1 MNFKKV
7 LTENPFV
14 DEIVHA
20 TKILTAGTVLKDQ
33 DEADLYE
40 TEVTARNGDIYIAC
54 KTGKERFEMLIFNR
68 QDLLKLGLTDRPSR
82 QYPNGQIN
90 ACLQDRYKIPADV
103 RDRATQICKER
114 VLKEY
119 RETNNYYLMLNG
131 KPNVDE
137 EGIYIDPSMISDSSL
152 IIDTT
157 QYVHEMS
164 DSEINALD
172 ELGVIDTL
180 IAQYPEKKYLRH
192 LGGKKIDFVS
202 ARMAGK
208 FDVLYVPNVDH
219 EELRQKFIDRV
230 EQNKHYVLRCV
241 YSEAMKIGSEEF
253 YDKFMALFIV
263 LEAAIELL
271 AETQVFI
278 AKKEVFNVRS
288 IQYIFSS
295 FGIPYYDEIPIK
307 YQINMMKN
315 LNKLIRYKAT
325 SINMIDICSLFGFPN
340 IKIFKY
346 YMLKDRRINPETDD
360 YIFNYNEDGSENVEA
375 DFELK
380 FLKVPLE
387 EDPDEYIKDSNNY
400 LDYETVTSRDRYWTE
415 NGSLSNEIRK
425 QIINK
430 EFNIVRSKYLSIDTV
445 SELTKMSFELPYF
458 FNMLYDDVPAE
469 EQLKIYIPFISNTT
483 PFRFTD
489 IFIMIFAL
497 GYLYNGIKDSIMDTT
512 GKILYIMGFNFKADL
527 ASLGEYVDEKGYT
540 LEDLGVSDF
549 IIPDSS
555 ILSYN
560 QLLEIFTKNSKIYN
574 HVVNAMINADD
585 KHIYDIYKKLYD
597 SLMIMKFTNN
607 YFKIPGTNVMAKTYT
622 EFMRYRD
629 QTLYQALVDINEM
642 SVVED
647 EYGNKVP
654 SSDLGERRK
663 EIDRYIQ
670 AIVVAMEEYID
681 SDKYKF
687 IYSNVPGETAECIQ
701 RYVMKVINFFKS
713 YKIDLLGMNTIY
725 TLDDCLENL
734 VRPIDKI
741 DHIDITYFKNE
752 IIKPDEVVNILA
764 KMEQDDRFEPLDRI
778 YISMLRKFLKSYDD
792 TFSIQDNVKINC
804 NIELPYDK
812 FEITDSISWRSHLV
826 T

>member
-40 TEVTARNGDIYIAC
+40 TEVTARNSDIYIAC

-68 QDLLKLGLTDRPSR
+68 QDLIKLGLTDRPSR

-90 ACLQDRYKIPADV
+90 ACLEDRYKIPADV

-114 VLKEY
+114 VLREY
-119 RETNNYYLMLNG
+119 QETNNYYLMLNG
-131 KPNVDE
+131 KPNVGE
-137 EGIYIDPSMISDSSL
+137 AGITIDQSMIPDPDL
-152 IIDTT
+152 FIDTT
-157 QYVHEMS
+157 QYIHEMS
-164 DSEINALD
+164 DSELNALD

-180 IAQYPEKKYLRH
+180 IAQYPEKRYLRH
-192 LGGKKIDFVS
+192 LGGKKIDIVS

-208 FDVLYVPNVDH
+208 FDTLYVPNVEH

-230 EQNKHYVLRCV
+230 EQNKHYVLRCI
-241 YSEAMKIGSEEF
+241 YSEAMKIGSEQF

-263 LEAAIELL
+263 LEAAIEMLS
-271 AETQVFI
+271 ETQVFI

-340 IKIFKY
+340 IKLFKY
-346 YMLKDRRINPETDD
+346 YLLKNRRIDPETNK
-360 YIFNYNEDGSENVEA
+360 YIFNYNEDGTENLEA

-387 EDPDEYIKDSNNY
+387 DTPDNYLKDPNNY
-400 LDYETVTSRDRYWTE
+400 LDYETVVSGDRYWSE
-415 NGSLSNEIRK
+415 NGSLSTEIRK

-445 SELTKMSFELPYF
+445 SELTKISFELPYF

-469 EQLKIYIPFISNTT
+469 EQLKIYVPFISNTT
-483 PFRFTD
+483 PFKFVD

-497 GYLYNGIKDSIMDTT
+497 GYLYNGLKDSIMDTT
-512 GKILYIMGFNFKADL
+512 SKVLYIMGFNFKADL
-527 ASLGEYVDEKGYT
+527 AELAEYVEEKGYT
-540 LEDLGVSDF
+540 LEDLGVSGF

-560 QLLEIFTKNSKIYN
+560 QLLEIFTKNSKIYD
-574 HVVNAMINADD
+574 HVVQAMTTADD

-597 SLMIMKFTNN
+597 SLMIMRFTNN
-607 YFKIPGTNVMAKTYT
+607 YFKIPGTNITAKTYT
-622 EFMRYRD
+622 EFMKYRD
-629 QTLYQALVDINEM
+629 QTLYQALIDINEIGM
-642 SVVED
+642 VTD
-647 EYGNKVP
+647 DHGNREL

-663 EIDRYIQ
+663 EIDRYVQ

-681 SDKYKF
+681 SDQYKF
-687 IYSNVPGETAECIQ
+687 IYSNMPGDTAEYIQ
-701 RYVMKVINFFKS
+701 RYVLKVINFFKS
-713 YKIDLLGMNTIY
+713 YKIDLLNMNTIY
-725 TLDDCLENL
+725 TLDDRLENL
-734 VRPIDKI
+734 IRPIDKI
-741 DHIDITYFKNE
+741 DHIDVTYFKNE
-752 IIKPDEVVNILA
+752 VIKPEDVVNILA
-764 KMEQDDRFEPLDRI
+764 SMEADERFEPLDRI
-778 YISMLRKFLKSYDD
+778 YISTLRKFLKTYDD
-792 TFSIQDNVKINC
+792 KFLLRDNIKLFANL
-804 NIELPYDK
+804 NTPDKMELMEK
-812 FEITDSISWRSHLV
+812 VWVNGHLA